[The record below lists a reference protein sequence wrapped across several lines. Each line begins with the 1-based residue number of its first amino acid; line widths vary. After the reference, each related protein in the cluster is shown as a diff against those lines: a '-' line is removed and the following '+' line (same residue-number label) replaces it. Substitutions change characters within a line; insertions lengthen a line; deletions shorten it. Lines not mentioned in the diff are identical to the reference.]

1 MNSRRMTKKPA
12 VAALAPEEP
21 AAAAACGKA
30 AAAGDAEPGAGAT
43 AVASHHLKKRPEMAR
58 VDSVGLVSN
67 DSLNEE
73 EVEHFFAP
81 EAACEE
87 EERLRKEREERQAAE
102 AAADPPADAALDQA
116 KFSQLEAL
124 LNRSQMYTQF
134 LTEQISTVE
143 EKHQEAAEAA
153 AEQKAGGRKRG
164 RGAAGAGPS
173 KKGKPDLEAL
183 TQEMCPGF
191 NGALRDYQLKGVKW
205 LISLWSNGLN
215 GILADQMGLGKT
227 VQTIGFLCHL
237 RNAGHINGPYLVL
250 GPLSTLTNWVSEF
263 ERWAPDF
270 PVVLYHGTKQERQA
284 IRSKRMPVGK
294 VDCSFPVVVTS
305 YEILLSDIK
314 FMAKYHWKY
323 IVVDEGHRLKNMNC
337 KLIRELKTLHA
348 ENKLLLTGT
357 PLQNNLAELWSL
369 LNFLLPDV
377 FSSLENF
384 ESWFDFTSAVGKSDA
399 DKEILAQEQRN
410 KVVSKLHQILKPF
423 LLRRVK
429 TDVET
434 SLPGKMEVILYAGM
448 SDKQKELNQQ
458 LRDRTLNEEM
468 SKMAK
473 GRGGPTVASLNNVLM
488 QMRKNCN
495 HPDLITGPFDGSV
508 FFPSPEELVRDC
520 GKMALLERLL
530 NRLLPNGHKVLI
542 FSQMTT
548 MLDLLSS
555 YLDAREVQ
563 HCRIDGSISWQERQ
577 EAMKQFNTED
587 ACKVFLLSTRAGG
600 LGINLTAAD
609 TCIIYDSDWNPHQDL
624 QAMDRCHR
632 IGQQK
637 PVLVLR
643 LATAHSVEGKMLRR
657 ANEKLMLERLVI
669 KKGAFLDVSG
679 GESKASSLKADELL
693 DLLKADIS
701 LNDVP
706 QSGEPDQ
713 ATLDRI
719 LDRGHLAANKERP
732 YPESGVGYEVVAQ
745 IDGSGLLKGVDS
757 CFTSWQPADG
767 AAAAAAASAAV
778 LRPAAAMHASL
789 PASCAFTF
797 GPPLP
802 ACPPVLCLASEDMP
816 GTPSASSPGAADCSS
831 PPPPVDTASMELR
844 PTSRFDA
851 LFLAAQQELGSVS
864 SSASQPTQLTCVP
877 AAAKRTQR
885 GSSSS
890 SAGSTGGSRPAKASG
905 PSRLAAVSGRCS
917 KPQRSSA
924 RAAAK
929 RQAVLP
935 PKQPLPSVASVLQLQ
950 PVPALMTPRLAASLR
965 RVIVMRAL
973 VTALLQAPSASLASC
988 RTQHM
993 AAKLAPLLPA
1003 GQQAEEQQQ
1012 LEEARRFLRLF

>member
-1 MNSRRMTKKPA
+1 MQK
-12 VAALAPEEP
+12 P
-21 AAAAACGKA
+21 AAAAPAAEEAPVA
-30 AAAGDAEPGAGAT
+30 AAAVKGKAPPAEANGAAANGAAAPSSGT
-43 AVASHHLKKRPEMAR
+43 HLTKRPELQR
-58 VDSVGLVSN
+58 VESVGLVSN
-67 DSLNEE
+67 DSMKED

-81 EAACEE
+81 EAALEE
-87 EERLRKEREERQAAE
+87 EERLRKEREERQAA
-102 AAADPPADAALDQA
+102 ADLPADAAQESALDQA

-134 LTEQISTVE
+134 LTEQITTVE

-153 AEQKAGGRKRG
+153 AEQKAGRKRG
-164 RGAAGAGPS
+164 RGGGGGAA
-173 KKGKPDLEAL
+173 KKAKPDLAAL

-191 NGALRDYQLKGVKW
+191 SGSLRDYQLKGVKW

-237 RNAGHINGPYLVL
+237 RNAGHILGPYMVL

-270 PVVLYHGTKQERQA
+270 PVVLYHGSKQERQH
-284 IRSKRMPVGK
+284 IRSTRMPTGGRIDGK
-294 VDCSFPVVVTS
+294 FPVVVTS
-305 YEILLSDIK
+305 YEILLADIK
-314 FMAKYHWKY
+314 AMAKYQWKY
-323 IVVDEGHRLKNMNC
+323 IVVDEASGHRLKNMNC
-337 KLIRELKTLHA
+337 KLIRELKTLHT

-384 ESWFDFTSAVGKSDA
+384 ESWFDFTSAVGTKDA

-434 SLPGKMEVILYAGM
+434 SLPGKMEVILYASM

-458 LRDRTLNEEM
+458 LRDRTLNEEL
-468 SKMAK
+468 SKAAR
-473 GRGGPTVASLNNVLM
+473 GRGGPSIASLNNVLM

-495 HPDLITGPFDGSV
+495 HPDLITGPYDGSV

-520 GKMALLERLL
+520 GKMALLERLF

-555 YLDAREVQ
+555 YLEAKEVQ
-563 HCRIDGSISWQERQ
+563 HCRIDGSISWQDRQ
-577 EAMKQFNTED
+577 ESMKRFNTDPE
-587 ACKVFLLSTRAGG
+587 CKVFLLSTRAGG

-679 GESKASSLKADELL
+679 GAESSKNSSSLKADELM
-693 DLLKADIS
+693 DLLKADVR
-701 LNDVP
+701 LDDVP
-706 QSGEPDQ
+706 QSGEVDEQ
-713 ATLDRI
+713 TLDRI
-719 LDRGHLAANKERP
+719 MDRTHLAANKERP
-732 YPESGVGYEVVAQ
+732 YSETGVGYEVVAQ
-745 IDGSGLLKGVDS
+745 IDGSGLLKGV
-757 CFTSWQPADG
+757 
-767 AAAAAAASAAV
+767 
-778 LRPAAAMHASL
+778 
-789 PASCAFTF
+789 
-797 GPPLP
+797 
-802 ACPPVLCLASEDMP
+802 E
-816 GTPSASSPGAADCSS
+816 
-831 PPPPVDTASMELR
+831 
-844 PTSRFDA
+844 
-851 LFLAAQQELGSVS
+851 
-864 SSASQPTQLTCVP
+864 
-877 AAAKRTQR
+877 
-885 GSSSS
+885 
-890 SAGSTGGSRPAKASG
+890 
-905 PSRLAAVSGRCS
+905 
-917 KPQRSSA
+917 
-924 RAAAK
+924 
-929 RQAVLP
+929 
-935 PKQPLPSVASVLQLQ
+935 
-950 PVPALMTPRLAASLR
+950 
-965 RVIVMRAL
+965 
-973 VTALLQAPSASLASC
+973 
-988 RTQHM
+988 
-993 AAKLAPLLPA
+993 
-1003 GQQAEEQQQ
+1003 
-1012 LEEARRFLRLF
+1012 